1 VEYAAA
7 VPSGDGTNEDRAHG
21 KVQYEIQF
29 DEVAAP
35 LASAKTNARSHSGGE
50 GLSLTPLHCCGL
62 ANMGVDAMSVMDP
75 RREEHS
81 VAGLAERGEATSFPA
96 EDAQ

>member
-1 VEYAAA
+1 
-7 VPSGDGTNEDRAHG
+7 
-21 KVQYEIQF
+21 
-29 DEVAAP
+29 
-35 LASAKTNARSHSGGE
+35 
-50 GLSLTPLHCCGL
+50 
-62 ANMGVDAMSVMDP
+62 MGVDAMSVMDP